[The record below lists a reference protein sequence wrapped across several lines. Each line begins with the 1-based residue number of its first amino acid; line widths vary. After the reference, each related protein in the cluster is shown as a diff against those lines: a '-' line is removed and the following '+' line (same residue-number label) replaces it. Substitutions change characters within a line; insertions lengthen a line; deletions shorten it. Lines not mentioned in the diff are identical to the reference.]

1 MKDEGDRGVGE
12 ECECGLGAKP
22 LDGGIGSL
30 KAPDGYFGVFE
41 MSEYRFIEEVH
52 RDPVDCDEC
61 WCEGGYKL
69 EDLCETE
76 GLEGVVKR
84 G

>member
-1 MKDEGDRGVGE
+1 M
-12 ECECGLGAKP
+12 
-22 LDGGIGSL
+22 
-30 KAPDGYFGVFE
+30 FE
-41 MSEYRFIEEVH
+41 MSECRVIEEVH

-61 WCEGGYKL
+61 WCEGGYEL

-76 GLEGVVKR
+76 ALEEVVKR